1 MRLSSISLALILAP
15 LAIATPNLAAES
27 NDAIVKRSP
36 MPMKSLSSSAH
47 VLARSP
53 QDNGEVCSS
62 DEKRCGDACV
72 NKDYTCCPDNVSGGC
87 PSDEECQRDNGKWG
101 CCPDGDDCRWDD
113 DDDDDDDSFVDRV
126 KDGVNDVGDNIKDT
140 WDDIWDDDEDA
151 AGMLKPGAGV
161 ALMAAI
167 AAAILPL

>member
-1 MRLSSISLALILAP
+1 MRLSSISLAVILAP

-36 MPMKSLSSSAH
+36 MPMKPLSSSAH

-53 QDNGEVCSS
+53 QDNNEVCSS

-101 CCPDGDDCRWDD
+101 
-113 DDDDDDDSFVDRV
+113 
-126 KDGVNDVGDNIKDT
+126 
-140 WDDIWDDDEDA
+140 
-151 AGMLKPGAGV
+151 MLP
-161 ALMAAI
+161 
-167 AAAILPL
+167 